1 MKEQTTTS
9 VKTATHCLALMNRQA
24 HDQPAL
30 SMNTPIGTKDLLK
43 FYQMFGVTYGNG
55 KTKSRRLPI
64 PLIMPILN

>member
-30 SMNTPIGTKDLLK
+30 SMNTPIGTKVLLK
-43 FYQMFGVTYGNG
+43 FYQMLGVTYGNG
-55 KTKSRRLPI
+55 KTKFRRLPI